1 MAFLNAI
8 PLALGSSGNHL
19 DAIYYQ
25 FSKDLPPISD
35 LPGKIPFFRNRRCL
49 TTKFVTE

>member
-8 PLALGSSGNHL
+8 PLVLRSSDNHL
-19 DAIYYQ
+19 DAIDYQ

-35 LPGKIPFFRNRRCL
+35 LPGKIPFS
-49 TTKFVTE
+49 